1 MHCGASH
8 LDGVD
13 LWNSHS
19 IRSVEV
25 ASTLRTPVTQD
36 SRISARSRVVLLGAI
51 LSWLLSRRSSELDS
65 LVR

>member
-13 LWNSHS
+13 LWNIHS